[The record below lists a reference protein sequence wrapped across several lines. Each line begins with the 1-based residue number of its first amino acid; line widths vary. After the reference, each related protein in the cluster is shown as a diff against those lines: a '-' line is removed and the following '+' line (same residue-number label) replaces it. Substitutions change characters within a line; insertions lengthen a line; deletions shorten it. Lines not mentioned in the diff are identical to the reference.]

1 MTTVFEA
8 LGPRFLEILISPFGR
23 ADMVWGIVP
32 LYFGWIVNELTS
44 AKPSYHT
51 AIQTGFSFMWAGA
64 QWCYQYLSSNPTTAD
79 GFNLRI
85 FLAVNVTVT
94 VFVLSFGLAAFVCG
108 IRRKYPKYAKFLGHT
123 RFSNYFM
130 ITIFPMQSGY
140 LPWSWERFVAI
151 LAFAVPIWMLFHFG
165 LQPFRK

>member
-1 MTTVFEA
+1 VFEA
-8 LGPRFLEILISPFGR
+8 LGPKFLELIVTPFCR

-32 LYFGWIVNELTS
+32 LYFGWLVNELTS
-44 AKPSYHT
+44 SKASYRT
-51 AIQTGFSFMWAGA
+51 AVQTGFSFMWAGA
-64 QWCYQYLSSNPTTAD
+64 HWSFQYLTTNPDAAKD
-79 GFNLRI
+79 FNLRI

-94 VFVLSFGLAAFVCG
+94 VLVLIMGVAALACG
-108 IRRKYPKYAKFLGHT
+108 IRKKYPKYGAFLGHT

-130 ITIFPMQSGY
+130 ITIFPMQSGA

-165 LQPFRK
+165 LMPFRK

>member
-1 MTTVFEA
+1 VFEV
-8 LGPRFLEILISPFGR
+8 LGPVFIELIVMPFR
-23 ADMVWGIVP
+23 HAEMVWGIVP
-32 LYFGWIVNELTS
+32 LYFGWVVNEMNS
-44 AKPSYHT
+44 AKASYRT
-51 AIQTGFSFMWAGA
+51 AVQTGFSFMWAGA
-64 QWCYQYLSSNPTTAD
+64 HWSYQYMTANQTT
-79 GFNLRI
+79 GQEFNWKI

-94 VFVLSFGLAAFVCG
+94 VLVLILGAAALVSG
-108 IRRKYPKYAKFLGHT
+108 VRKKYPKYGKFLGHT

-165 LQPFRK
+165 LMPLRK

>member
-1 MTTVFEA
+1 MSSLPA
-8 LGPRFLEILISPFGR
+8 LPGR
-23 ADMVWGIVP
+23 GI
-32 LYFGWIVNELTS
+32 
-44 AKPSYHT
+44 
-51 AIQTGFSFMWAGA
+51 GA
-64 QWCYQYLSSNPTTAD
+64 SS
-79 GFNLRI
+79 
-85 FLAVNVTVT
+85 
-94 VFVLSFGLAAFVCG
+94 AAFVCG

>member
-1 MTTVFEA
+1 MTHVFEA

-64 QWCYQYLSSNPTTAD
+64 QWCYQYMSNNPTSGD
-79 GFNLRI
+79 NFNLRI

-94 VFVLSFGLAAFVCG
+94 VFVLTFGLAAFVCG

-140 LPWSWERFVAI
+140 LPWSWERFIAI
-151 LAFAVPIWMLFHFG
+151 LAFAVPIWMIFHFG